1 MTLDA
6 TPLTDLQ
13 VSLNATSLLTTHYS
27 LLTTLQAYGKFNL
40 SAPSRNQSPQ
50 ALRNYLVRIEQTAC
64 ASALDCL
71 VAYIEKE
78 FKKKVALPSYH
89 P

>member
-1 MTLDA
+1 M
-6 TPLTDLQ
+6 TPLLDD
-13 VSLNATSLLTTHYS
+13 VTSSPPLPGVWK
-27 LLTTLQAYGKFNL
+27 AYGKFNL

-71 VAYIEKE
+71 VSYIEKE
-78 FKKKVALPSYH
+78 FKKKVLPS
-89 P
+89 